1 VTNATEMLQDTGRL
15 MKLLGRGR
23 RDRRLDRYA
32 EQGIPTFDVR
42 AGQAEAA
49 SYISRGGGDG

>member
-1 VTNATEMLQDTGRL
+1 MVQDSGKL
-15 MKLLGRGR
+15 MKLLGRSR